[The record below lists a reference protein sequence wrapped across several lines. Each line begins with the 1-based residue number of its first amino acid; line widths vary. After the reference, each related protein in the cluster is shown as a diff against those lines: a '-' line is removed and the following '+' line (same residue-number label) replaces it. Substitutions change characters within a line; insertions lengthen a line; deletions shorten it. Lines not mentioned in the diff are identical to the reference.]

1 MKRSFCVLLLV
12 CGIVSQALLASQV
25 VFLKESPPNSDRSK
39 SVEELMAGY
48 IKEGFGEVCEEELN
62 KQFGVAKSAYEKF
75 LKDSSRR
82 VLYGTRREEDSR
94 DKGVWRYYEYI
105 IVKSPKQNYF
115 LLKSS

>member
-1 MKRSFCVLLLV
+1 MKRSSCVLLFV
-12 CGIVSQALLASQV
+12 CSIASRWLIASQV
-25 VFLKESPPNSDRSK
+25 VLLKESPPNSERSK

-48 IKEGFGEVCEEELN
+48 IKEGFGQVCEEEFN

-75 LKDSSRR
+75 LSDSSRR